1 MSDFARRKSRTEVP
15 GSYEERIEII
25 RLSGDIDMSTVDTM
39 ERLLLGAVDAA
50 VGSVP
55 VVADC
60 SGVTFLGS
68 CGLRMLL
75 SAHHIAQSRN
85 TPLHIVAP
93 QRAVRRPVRLTGLD
107 QTLQLYNS
115 VQDAV
120 RAPEPYETP

>member
-1 MSDFARRKSRTEVP
+1 MSDFARRQSMTQVP
-15 GSYEERIEII
+15 GAYEDHIEII

-39 ERLLLGAVDAA
+39 ERLLLGAIDAA
-50 VGSVP
+50 RGSVP

-68 CGLRMLL
+68 CGLRLLL
-75 SAHHIAQSRN
+75 SAHHIAQFRN
-85 TPLHIVAP
+85 TPFRIVAP

-107 QTLQLYNS
+107 QSLQLYNS

-120 RAPEPYETP
+120 RPEP